1 MKKMASILTAVIA
14 LASASN
20 ASALNFIP
28 GAGDLDPSPTSTAS
42 FAVSG
47 NIFSGPISAQIGR
60 SGLAAGTATDT
71 FSFIIPQFGVGGGSI
86 TTTIAGGIIG
96 SDSTDLDFLA
106 VDFSNDGG
114 TTWITVPK
122 SPVGGAESAAL
133 FNIPIIS
140 GNWNILRVEY
150 LSRGDGS
157 YGGNLTFRPTVPE
170 PATWALMMLG
180 FGAIGFAMRRRK
192 QEVRVRY
199 AM

>member
-1 MKKMASILTAVIA
+1 MKKMASILTSVMA

-20 ASALNFIP
+20 ASALVIFP
-28 GAGDLDPSPTSTAS
+28 GVGDLDPGAPTAT

-47 NIFSGPISAQIGR
+47 DISSGPVSAEIGR
-60 SGLAAGTATDT
+60 SGLPSGIDTDE
-71 FSFIIPQFGVGGGSI
+71 FRFIIDQFGVGGGSI
-86 TTTIAGGIIG
+86 TSQIAGGTLG
-96 SDSTDLDFLA
+96 DSTDLDFLA

-114 TTWITVPK
+114 TTWISIPQVPN
-122 SPVGGAESAAL
+122 GAIEFAGL
-133 FNIPIIS
+133 TNIPIIS
-140 GNWNILRVEY
+140 GNLNILRVQYEA
-150 LSRGDGS
+150 RGDGA
-157 YGGNLTFRPTVPE
+157 YGGSLTFRPAVPE